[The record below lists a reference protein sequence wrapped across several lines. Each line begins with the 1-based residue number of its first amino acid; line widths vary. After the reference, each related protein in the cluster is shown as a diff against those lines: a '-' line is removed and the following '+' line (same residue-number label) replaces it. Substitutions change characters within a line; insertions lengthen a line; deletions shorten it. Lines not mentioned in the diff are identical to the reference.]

1 MNSLK
6 LADLVPLA
14 EHYKLTELKQ
24 NLLTIADSV
33 IFGGANVH
41 TAQAEL
47 EDVADE
53 LYNKV
58 LDAQEPKTESELQL
72 LNPTMSVE

>member
-14 EHYKLTELKQ
+14 EHYNLTELKQ